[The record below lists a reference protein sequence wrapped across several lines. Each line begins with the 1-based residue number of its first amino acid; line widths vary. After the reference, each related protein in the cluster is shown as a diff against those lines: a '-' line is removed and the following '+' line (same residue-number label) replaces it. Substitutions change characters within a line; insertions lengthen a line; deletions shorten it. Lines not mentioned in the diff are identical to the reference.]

1 MGEAVLGV
9 TPAIDRMR
17 DLVTKALNRELSPT
31 ITTQGTVTSVQG
43 IGVFADVNALYIRL
57 MTDGSFSLKIDGKQ

>member
-1 MGEAVLGV
+1 MGEVVLGV

-17 DLVTKALNRELSPT
+17 NLVTKALNRELSPT

-43 IGVFADVNALYIRL
+43 IGVFADVNTLYVRV
-57 MTDGSFSLKIDGKQ
+57 MSEGSLTLKVDGKP